1 MGTAGAL
8 TAALRSHCASCPIG
22 RLTDNVRTEK
32 VDERALLAAIRQHRL
47 LFLQKS
53 GTPLIAG
60 GQRGGARAGCTASE
74 SAKRL
79 RGPNCFRH

>member
-8 TAALRSHCASCPIG
+8 IAAMRSHCASCPIG
-22 RLTDNVRTEK
+22 RLTDNVGTEK
-32 VDERALLAAIRQHRL
+32 VDEQALLAAIRQHRL
-47 LFLQKS
+47 LFLQKP
-53 GTPLIAG
+53 GTRLIVG

-79 RGPNCFRH
+79 RGRNCFRY